1 MPPPA
6 PPPGLPSYEDAVEE
20 AEILAVLTDLNDFH
34 LTPVDPP
41 QLPRTPNRPLPS
53 SVTPSPRARYSY
65 HTPTTSALT
74 SSWAEAA
81 TATQGVS
88 GASPLR
94 LEPKRK
100 SRKKKRGYAVFSGW
114 RIGAFPEWNAEV
126 IGLVS
131 GVPNSL
137 YQGYETLLQAQAA
150 FEYAQVRGWTRVIS
164 PDGSP
169 SASIA
174 RPPSPVGFSDPVNA
188 LHATRSSLWY
198 VVYAGITPGVYASS
212 LECSLNT
219 LGLRSP
225 AFESCESKEVVIRL
239 FQEALAAGNIRK
251 IYPSYT

>member
-20 AEILAVLTDLNDFH
+20 AEILAVLTDLTTSISPLSTRPSF
-34 LTPVDPP
+34 LALPTALCQAQRKLPP
-41 QLPRTPNRPLPS
+41 QRKAFPEPRPSASSPN
-53 SVTPSPRARYSY
+53 A
-65 HTPTTSALT
+65 
-74 SSWAEAA
+74 
-81 TATQGVS
+81 
-88 GASPLR
+88 
-94 LEPKRK
+94 K

-114 RIGAFPEWNAEV
+114 RIGASLNEV